1 MNLFEWLVH
10 VGLIEGDPTYYS
22 SGKATPDEFKHA
34 IQTAMDNL
42 QYATDPTAKAEFWK
56 RLVDA
61 GAIKGDPT
69 YYSEGKAS
77 ADEIAH
83 AVNVASSFYSKTG
96 GAGDAPGSGAVGTPG
111 GVLAGGQTISVKAPN
126 GETRYYQV
134 YEFPPGS
141 GQWVAYQYNNRE
153 QVEAALGKD
162 FSVTARSDT
171 WFKQNVLAEAAAEEI
186 IGLKGSF
193 QNLTDEI
200 MRDAAMQAGLRDP
213 SIIGRIANDPEMQR
227 IMALATIGNWTPE
240 QVLAEQR
247 NTNFW
252 KNELYPGI
260 ERFYG
265 KTASPEQAW
274 ANYVSNVTPAL
285 RQLGYTP
292 DANGSFDAQIKQMLD
307 AGIDDQAF
315 LSQAP
320 VFAQAQQNLQ
330 FAQVLNQ
337 WAQRDL
343 GREIGFNDWFD
354 LLAGQSIP
362 ELEQLA
368 ERASLAYMAQEAS
381 AGISEEQVVRLAERT
396 DLSQQEAARLFSD
409 FNQAVLALGESGL
422 RRGGLTRDE
431 VLSAAAGIN
440 PDSGRSIEEVR
451 LAVAKLAREEDL
463 FDEEKIQF
471 YLGFGSQGTP
481 QRPGIASLAP
491 DRG

>member
-1 MNLFEWLVH
+1 MAINLADDITVELNQLAEVLRLLGHDPGKNVDPADLEAAFGI
-10 VGLIEGDPTYYS
+10 VGHGF
-22 SGKATPDEFKHA
+22 GKAINQADIDVLIRKALEKKGHNPG
-34 IQTAMDNL
+34 DNL
-42 QYATDPTAKAEFWK
+42 DPEDLAIVGVSTA
-56 RLVDA
+56 
-61 GAIKGDPT
+61 
-69 YYSEGKAS
+69 
-77 ADEIAH
+77 
-83 AVNVASSFYSKTG
+83 
-96 GAGDAPGSGAVGTPG
+96 GSGQVGGPG
-111 GVLAGGQTISVKAPN
+111 GVLSGGQTISVKAPN

-141 GQWVAYQYNNRE
+141 GQFVSYQFNNRA

-162 FSVTARSDT
+162 FSVTARSDN
-171 WFKQNVLAEAAAEEI
+171 WYKRNVLAEAAAEEI
-186 IGLKGSF
+186 VGLKGSF
-193 QNLTDEI
+193 QNLVDEI
-200 MRDAAMQAGLRDP
+200 MHDAAMQAGLRDP
-213 SIIGRIANDPEMQR
+213 SIIGRIANDLEMQR
-227 IMALATIGNWTPE
+227 IMAQATVGNWTPE
-240 QVLAEQR
+240 QIVAEQR

-260 ERFYG
+260 EHFYG
-265 KTASPEQAW
+265 KTSQPEQAW
-274 ANYVSNVTPAL
+274 ANYVGNVTPAL
-285 RQLGYTP
+285 RQLGYEP
-292 DANGSFDAQIKQMLD
+292 DANGTFNEQIKTMLD
-307 AGIDDQAF
+307 SGIDDQTF

-320 VFAQAQQNLQ
+320 VFARAQQNLQ
-330 FAQVLNQ
+330 FAQVLNE

-381 AGISEEQVVRLAERT
+381 ANITQAQVERLAERT
-396 DLSQQEAARLFSD
+396 DLSEQEAARLFSD

-451 LAVAKLAREEDL
+451 LSVAKLAKEEDL

-471 YLGFGSQGTP
+471 YLGFGAQGTP